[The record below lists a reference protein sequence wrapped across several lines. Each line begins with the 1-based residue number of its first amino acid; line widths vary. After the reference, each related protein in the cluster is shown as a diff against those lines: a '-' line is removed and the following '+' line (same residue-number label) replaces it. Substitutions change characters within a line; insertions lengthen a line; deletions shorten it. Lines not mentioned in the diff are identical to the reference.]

1 MKVGSKTTLW
11 QSKCSWADIKQG
23 LSSDSVH
30 QKSSD
35 QVSAHLT
42 KANQNGSKVGV
53 HSICDLGLNKQKL
66 CVKIN
71 HGESSCHSK
80 EKGRQ
85 ANHHCFSYSVGRH
98 HHLQS
103 CSKMRLRTK
112 TEDFFE
118 ISNFLS
124 RMKKGGS
131 LTCPDFFSW
140 CSISLSSHSTCL
152 RMLCSEQPLK
162 YIKAF
167 LASSNRPLD
176 TSHLGLGSEAAKT
189 MNWATGTTHA
199 DNANQFQSSTDP
211 NE

>member
-1 MKVGSKTTLW
+1 MVPRLGSIASVTLAWTSKSFAWKLTTENPVATV
-11 QSKCSWADIKQG
+11 KKKAVKQIITAFRIP
-23 LSSDSVH
+23 LDVTIIFNLAPRCDYV
-30 QKSSD
+30 QKR
-35 QVSAHLT
+35 
-42 KANQNGSKVGV
+42 
-53 HSICDLGLNKQKL
+53 
-66 CVKIN
+66 KIFL
-71 HGESSCHSK
+71 
-80 EKGRQ
+80 R
-85 ANHHCFSYSVGRH
+85 FRISY
-98 HHLQS
+98 Q
-103 CSKMRLRTK
+103 
-112 TEDFFE
+112 EW
-118 ISNFLS
+118 
-124 RMKKGGS
+124 KKGGS

-199 DNANQFQSSTDP
+199 DSANQFQSSTDP